1 MRDRVCIFFTFL
13 SLSPWSNETDPVAN
27 CKQHDFFFYVTDDL
41 HGLDSIEVHG
51 PPLKTSSSMC
61 KPFS

>member
-1 MRDRVCIFFTFL
+1 MRGRVWILFTFL
-13 SLSPWSNETDPVAN
+13 SLSAWSNETDPVAC
-27 CKQHDFFFYVTDDL
+27 CKQHDFFFHVTDDL
-41 HGLDSIEVHG
+41 RGLDSIEVGG